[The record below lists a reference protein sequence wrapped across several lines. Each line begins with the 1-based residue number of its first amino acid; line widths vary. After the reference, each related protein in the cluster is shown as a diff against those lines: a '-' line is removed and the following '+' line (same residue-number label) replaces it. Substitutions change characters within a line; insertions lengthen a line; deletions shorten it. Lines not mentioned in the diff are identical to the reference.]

1 MTTTEIE
8 TAIAEALTTLAAE
21 VGGFVDGDSLAVGD
35 FVMRIE
41 LVAEGET
48 VFLNGRLTKANE
60 IVAEAGPFEAGDM
73 DEVAEIVGG
82 IVGLVGGRLRRMSR
96 SNV

>member
-21 VGGFVDGDSLAVGD
+21 VSGSVDGDSLAVGD
-35 FVMRIE
+35 LVMRIE
-41 LVAEGET
+41 AIAESET
-48 VFLNGRLTKANE
+48 VFLTGRLTKAE
-60 IVAEAGPFEAGDM
+60 ETVAEAGPFEAGDM
-73 DEVAEIVGG
+73 DEVAEIVAG